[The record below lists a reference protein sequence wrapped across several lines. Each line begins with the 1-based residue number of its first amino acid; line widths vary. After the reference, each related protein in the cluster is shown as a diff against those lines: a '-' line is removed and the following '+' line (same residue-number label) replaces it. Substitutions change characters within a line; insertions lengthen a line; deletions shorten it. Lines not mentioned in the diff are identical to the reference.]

1 MAPAW
6 RLALTFVANH
16 VQERLRGLFSG
27 VVPTLIRDAPYSGL
41 YLLMFSN
48 LRDVMDVNQDS
59 PLGTFVAAM
68 LAGGVATV
76 VTHPPDVV
84 RTRLQLRRNM
94 MAAAGAVART
104 VRLSCLP
111 ACLPARAPAPHPLV
125 ARMQVPL
132 PAVRLGDI
140 IRQEGV
146 LALWSGIAPRVVR
159 RTLQQAITWTLF
171 EHLFQKRIDK

>member
-1 MAPAW
+1 M
-6 RLALTFVANH
+6 
-16 VQERLRGLFSG
+16 QERLRGLFSG

-41 YLLMFSN
+41 YLLMFTN
-48 LRDVMDVNQDS
+48 MREVMDVNQES

-94 MAAAGAVART
+94 MSVVGAAART
-104 VRLSCLP
+104 
-111 ACLPARAPAPHPLV
+111 
-125 ARMQVPL
+125 VPL

-171 EHLFQKRIDK
+171 EHLFQKRIV

>member
-1 MAPAW
+1 MSGVKYNNTAH
-6 RLALTFVANH
+6 ALLTIAR
-16 VQERLRGLFSG
+16 QERLRGLFSG
-27 VVPTLIRDAPYSGL
+27 LAPTLIRDAPYSGL

-48 LRDVMDVNQDS
+48 LRDMFADGSQENS
-59 PLGTFVAAM
+59 MGTFVAAM
-68 LAGGVATV
+68 IAGSVATV

-94 MAAAGAVART
+94 LAALGNAAHA
-104 VRLSCLP
+104 
-111 ACLPARAPAPHPLV
+111 A
-125 ARMQVPL
+125 PL
-132 PAVRLGDI
+132 PAVRVGDI

-171 EHLFQKRIDK
+171 ERLLGRRIV